1 MTRVRHIGPN
11 NPELAT
17 RAGTILE
24 EPIQTEGVVY
34 VAWDGGPSG
43 WIRSEEVENLDAALT
58 V

>member
-11 NPELAT
+11 NPELAN
-17 RAGTILE
+17 RAGTIQG
-24 EPIQTEGVVY
+24 EPVTTEGVVY

-43 WIRSEEVENLDAALT
+43 WIRSEEVEEITAD